1 MYWIPSI
8 PLYPLCRHSLL
19 NNAAR
24 FGPMRDFSFILV
36 IGCSVSI
43 INTLI
48 GCSVSTINTL
58 IGCSVSTINTLIGC
72 SISTINNPW
81 LAVQFLQS
89 TLWLVVQFLQST
101 LWLAV
106 QFLPS
111 TIHDWLHFR
120 QFTGCTCKIKLI
132 WRLVKKIDSKIFNP
146 DGENLWYFKLIF

>member
-43 INTLI
+43 
-48 GCSVSTINTL
+48 INTL

-132 WRLVKKIDSKIFNP
+132 WRLVKKSILKFSTLMVKIF
-146 DGENLWYFKLIF
+146 DISNLYFNL